1 VGESLTGRPSVKA
14 TILHEIVSETR
25 AEVAERRAKVPQAKV
40 ERQAQAAPALRD
52 FKAALQRPE
61 LAVIAEMKSRSPSAG
76 QLAAGAYRPSAIAE
90 TYAKAGAA
98 ALSVLTQGSRF
109 GGAPEHLALA
119 RQAVRIPVLRKDF
132 VTDPYQVFEARA
144 YGADAVLLIV
154 AAVEEA
160 QLRELL
166 ALVRDLGRRRHH
178 RDQPPQPEDADG
190 GHRADR
196 PPPPAGAVGDRPGVG
211 ERDPR
216 RGRRAP
222 DAGGRGGR
230 GAGRRGADAERG
242 SADLDSRDDSVGKRM
257 NAHPHPALPHGG
269 EGDLKRG
276 VGRVKS
282 QE

>member
-1 VGESLTGRPSVKA
+1 MGESLTGRPSVKA
-14 TILHEIVSETR
+14 TILEEIVAETR
-25 AEVAERRAKVPQAKV
+25 AEVAERRARTPQEKV
-40 ERQAQAAPALRD
+40 ERQAQAAPSIRD

-61 LAVIAEMKSRSPSAG
+61 LAVIAEMKSKSPSAG

-166 ALVRDLGRRRHH
+166 ALVRRLGMAALVEVHTTREL
-178 RDQPPQPEDADG
+178 DTAISV
-190 GHRADR
+190 RADIVGINHRNLKTLTVDTGLTARLR
-196 PPPPAGAVGDRPGVG
+196 PRVPAGTVLVSESGIL
-211 ERDPR
+211 
-216 RGRRAP
+216 
-222 DAGGRGGR
+222 DAGD
-230 GAGRRGADAERG
+230 ARRMRAVGADAVLVGEALMRSEDPRNLIREMTRLER
-242 SADLDSRDDSVGKRM
+242 
-257 NAHPHPALPHGG
+257 
-269 EGDLKRG
+269 E
-276 VGRVKS
+276 
-282 QE
+282 